1 MSDSAQQFR
10 DAQDAFARGD
20 FEAAFDRATRTIA
33 ANSAHAQ
40 AHALRANAALKLERW
55 RDAIID
61 LTWLLERQPD
71 HVGIRR
77 NLSTCWMRVGNRHKD
92 KHELPAAESAYRTA
106 LAIDASNHHA
116 HFNFGMFAL
125 ETQHVQE
132 SIHHLRIAAQAN
144 PGDTRVAL
152 KLAEAQIAAGDN
164 TSAIE
169 LLQDIARRGG
179 SSEELQ
185 QCGRLLLDASSTD
198 AAMATA
204 LRLLET
210 GPDTGEWLREFCRQ
224 LRKNSLLAESRQLLG
239 ELRAR
244 TDNDEK
250 RLRIDIAAA
259 LGLPNTYTGKS
270 ELQKVRADY
279 GARLDELTRTY
290 PPERVARIAPNP
302 EALLWDNFLLAY
314 QGENDCE
321 LQGKFG
327 TWLSASLQALLPQF
341 AQANQPGARAKP
353 RLAMVSSRFHKCTV
367 GSYFTSWVEF
377 LAQAGWELLLVHVG
391 DTRDALTL
399 RLANAAQGEIA
410 LSGNLENAARALQAL
425 EADIIVYP
433 EIGMDLRTIGLAAL
447 RLAPV
452 QVSAWG
458 HPDTT
463 GLPTIDAY
471 LSCAEMEPANAAEHY
486 TETLLALPGLGTR
499 YLSHPVPDPVPR
511 MQIGLPETGTLY
523 LVPQS
528 LFKLHPDNDSVY
540 VDIAR
545 RDPTAVFVLFDTRES
560 GAREVF
566 DARIARTFAAA
577 GIGSAKRWLFLPP
590 RERADYLRVNM
601 ACDVMVDTLHFSG
614 GNTSLD
620 ALHAGLPIVTC
631 PGALMRG
638 RQSMAMLRHLGVHE
652 LIVDSP
658 QRLAEL
664 AVEVAHDPAR
674 RDALGKRIHSGLP
687 ELAGS
692 DAPLHALDA
701 HLKSFLAK
709 H

>member
-1 MSDSAQQFR
+1 MSDPARQFR
-10 DAQDAFARGD
+10 EAQDAFARGD
-20 FEAAFDRATRTIA
+20 FETAFDRATRTISTV
-33 ANSAHAQ
+33 SAHAQ

-55 RDAIID
+55 REAIID
-61 LTWLLERQPD
+61 LTWLLERQPG
-71 HVGIRR
+71 HAGIRR

-92 KHELPAAESAYRTA
+92 NRELPAAESAYRTA
-106 LAIDASNHHA
+106 LAIDAGNHHA

-125 ETQHVQE
+125 ETQHLQE
-132 SIHHLRIAAQAN
+132 SIHHLRIAAQAD
-144 PGDTRVAL
+144 PGDARVTL

-164 TSAIE
+164 TSAIT

-198 AAMATA
+198 AAMAIA
-204 LRLLET
+204 RRLLET
-210 GPDTGEWLREFCRQ
+210 GPDAGDWLREFCRQ

-244 TDNDEK
+244 TGDDEK

-259 LGLPNTYTGKS
+259 LGLPNTYTGKT
-270 ELQKVRADY
+270 ELHKVRAEY
-279 GARLDELTRTY
+279 GTRLGELTRTY
-290 PPERVARIAPNP
+290 QPERIARIAPNP

-341 AQANQPGARAKP
+341 AQARQQGARARP
-353 RLAMVSSRFHKCTV
+353 RLALVSSRFHKCTV

-410 LSGNLENAARALQAL
+410 LSGSLENAARTLQSL

-433 EIGMDLRTIGLAAL
+433 ELGMDLRTIGLAAL

-463 GLPTIDAY
+463 GLPTIDTF
-471 LSCAEMEPANAAEHY
+471 LSCAEMEPANAAGHY
-486 TETLLALPGLGTR
+486 TETLLTLPGLGTR
-499 YLSHPVPDPVPR
+499 YLSHPVPEPVPR
-511 MQIGLPETGTLY
+511 TQIGLPETGTLY

-528 LFKLHPDNDSVY
+528 LFKLHPDNDFVY

-566 DARIARTFAAA
+566 DARIARAFSAA

-638 RQSMAMLRHLGVHE
+638 RQSMAMLRHLGLHE

-658 QRLAEL
+658 HRLAEL
-664 AVEVAHDPAR
+664 AVEVAHDPVR
-674 RDALGKRIHSGLP
+674 RAALGKQIHSGLP

-701 HLKSFLAK
+701 HLKSLLAK

>member
-1 MSDSAQQFR
+1 VSDSAQQFR

-144 PGDTRVAL
+144 PGDARITL
-152 KLAEAQIAAGDN
+152 KLAEAQIASGDN

-198 AAMATA
+198 AAMAIA

-210 GPDTGEWLREFCRQ
+210 GSDVSDWAREFCRQ

-701 HLKSFLAK
+701 HLKSFFAK